1 MPGIR
6 KNKVWTG
13 PKPRPI
19 YLCLLILLCTLQVL
33 ALTLKEKAEIDTEQ
47 IYLRDLIVEAKAE
60 YPWAEIVVW
69 QSPSLNSKR
78 PIYKSFVISLFRKH
92 GYILEAEN
100 LVGPNKVDVYRMQGV
115 QNNQGKENIKSLTV
129 DYQNLW
135 AEVEKQLSFH
145 LTELIPSEYIF
156 EIIPEKR
163 PEEIPWPETTSAV
176 LVDLAFLRNLNYG
189 KMAIPVDA
197 LLVNGQKKRLMIM
210 VVIEYEG
217 MVFAARRDFRPREQL
232 NEVSVTQEYMRFS
245 QNPNNLFTTSRELNF
260 YQAKNL
266 IRKGD
271 ILLQNHV
278 ELRPIKYKGET
289 TKLVY
294 KRGSLMLEVLVELL
308 EDAIIGKKVRSVNL
322 TSGKEIVGLVKEDGS
337 LVIEP

>member
-1 MPGIR
+1 M

-19 YLCLLILLCTLQVL
+19 CLWLLILLCTSSVL
-33 ALTLKEKAEIDTEQ
+33 ALTLKEKAEIDTDK
-47 IYLRDLIVEAKAE
+47 IYLRDLIVEAKEE

-69 QSPSLNSKR
+69 QSPSINVKR

-92 GYILEAEN
+92 GYFQEAEN
-100 LVGPNKVDVYRMQGV
+100 LVGPNKVDVYRLQGV
-115 QNNQGKENIKSLTV
+115 QNNQEKENTPSVTV

-135 AEVEKQLSFH
+135 AEVEKQLSFR

-156 EIIPEKR
+156 EIIAEKR
-163 PEEIPWPETTSAV
+163 PEEIPWPETTSTV
-176 LVDLAFLRNLNYG
+176 LVDLSFLRNLNYG
-189 KMAIPVDA
+189 KIAVPVDA
-197 LLVNGQKKRLMIM
+197 LLVNGQKKRLMLM

-217 MVFAARRDFRPREQL
+217 MVFVAGRDFRPKEQL
-232 NEVSVTQEYMRFS
+232 DKVSVTQEYIRFS
-245 QNPNNLFTTSRELNF
+245 QNPNNLFTTSRELKF

-266 IRKGD
+266 IRKDD
-271 ILLQNHV
+271 ILLQNQV

-289 TKLVY
+289 TKLIY
-294 KRGSLMLEVLVELL
+294 KKGSLMLEVLVELL

-322 TSGKEIVGLVKEDGS
+322 ASGKEIVGLVREDGS
-337 LVIEP
+337 LVIEH